1 MTATDLSVREQTIRK
16 ITPSAIDYL
25 KHTLPDGTEF
35 WSARD
40 LMGPL
45 GYTNWRQFD
54 AAIDRAKASA
64 EAQNIDVTS
73 HFEGNLKKR
82 ASGSGR
88 QPADYKL
95 TRLAAYLVA
104 MNGDP
109 RKPEIAAAQGYF
121 AVQTRR
127 QEIADRDAAQV
138 VTVEQARDIAR
149 LAAIEALTEFG
160 MGKAPELAAP
170 VKPKRHGRK
179 PTGDKITVAAVAKYI
194 GTTQYALY
202 KALTSAGWV
211 ERHEYINGDG
221 RDQGEYLPTAAHA
234 KHFTRSKLIPCD
246 KVPAGRWRRT
256 LHVTPEG
263 VDAIAATFG
272 A

>member
-40 LMGPL
+40 LMQPL
-45 GYTNWRQFD
+45 GYPTYQHFKP
-54 AAIDRAKASA
+54 AIDRAIASA
-64 EAQNIDVTS
+64 EAQGFQVSDLFTVAR
-73 HFEGNLKKR
+73 EK
-82 ASGSGR
+82 SGGR
-88 QPADYKL
+88 PREDFKL

-127 QEIADRDAAQV
+127 QEIADRDAAQG
-138 VTVEQARDIAR
+138 VTIEQARDIAR
-149 LAAIEALTEFG
+149 LAVIEALTEFG

>member
-1 MTATDLSVREQTIRK
+1 MTTTDLSAREQTIRK

-40 LMGPL
+40 LMQPL
-45 GYTNWRQFD
+45 GYRNWREFK
-54 AAIDRAKASA
+54 ASIERAKASA
-64 EAQNIDVTS
+64 EAQNLDVNS
-73 HFEGNLKKR
+73 LFGSAPKK
-82 ASGSGR
+82 SGGGR
-88 QPADYKL
+88 PAEDVKL

-127 QEIADRDAAQV
+127 QEIADRDTPATFTAEQV
-138 VTVEQARDIAR
+138 RDIAR
-149 LAAIEALTEFG
+149 MAVMEALTEFG
-160 MGKAPELAAP
+160 MRDTPQLAP
-170 VKPKRHGRK
+170 VKPERHGAK
-179 PTGDKITVAAVAKYI
+179 PTGPKITVGAVAKYI

-202 KALTSAGWV
+202 KALAEAGWV
-211 ERHEYINGDG
+211 ERHEYINGNGD
-221 RDQGEYLPTAAHA
+221 DQGEYLPRPGHES
-234 KHFTRSKLIPCD
+234 HFSRSKLIPCER
-246 KVPAGRWRRT
+246 VPAGRWRRT
-256 LHVTPEG
+256 LHVTPSG
-263 VDAIAATFG
+263 VDAIVEAFG

>member
-1 MTATDLSVREQTIRK
+1 MTTTDVTVREQTIRK

-45 GYTNWRQFD
+45 GYSTWAKFSLS
-54 AAIDRAKASA
+54 IDRAKVSA
-64 EAQNIDVTS
+64 EAQNLDVTS
-73 HFEGNLKKR
+73 HFAGGGKTPKGGGP
-82 ASGSGR
+82 AR
-88 QPADYKL
+88 QDVRL

-127 QEIADRDAAQV
+127 QEIADRDTPASFTAEQV
-138 VTVEQARDIAR
+138 RDIAR
-149 LAAIEALTEFG
+149 TAVMEALTEFG
-160 MGKAPELAAP
+160 MNTTPTLAP
-170 VKPKRHGRK
+170 VKPKRYGPK
-179 PTGDKITVAAVAKYI
+179 PTGAKITVGAVAKHI

-202 KALTSAGWV
+202 KNLTDAGWIARV
-211 ERHEYINGDG
+211 PYLNGEG
-221 RDQGEYLPTAAHA
+221 HDQGEYIAAPDHA
-234 KHFTRSKLIPCD
+234 EHFTRSKAIPCG
-246 KVPAGRWRRT
+246 KVPSGYWRRT
-256 LHVTPEG
+256 LHVSPKG
-263 VDAIAATFG
+263 VDAIIARFAA
-272 A
+272 

>member
-45 GYTNWRQFD
+45 GYDSWRRMND
-54 AAIDRAKASA
+54 AIDRAKASA

-73 HFEGNLKKR
+73 NFDGTVKKR
-82 ASGSGR
+82 AAGSGR
-88 QPADYKL
+88 QPADVRL
-95 TRLAAYLVA
+95 TRFAAYLVA

-127 QEIADRDAAQV
+127 QEIADRDSSQV

-149 LAAIEALTEFG
+149 TAVIEALTEFG
-160 MGKAPELAAP
+160 MRGTPQLA
-170 VKPKRHGRK
+170 KPKRHGEK
-179 PTGDKITVAAVAKYI
+179 PSGPKITVGAVAKYL
-194 GTTQYALY
+194 GFTTQTLY
-202 KALTSAGWV
+202 KALTDAGWV
-211 ERHEYINGDG
+211 ARVPYIENDG
-221 RDQGEYLPTAAHA
+221 RDRGEYIPAPNHDEHFARA
-234 KHFTRSKLIPCD
+234 KAIPCN
-246 KVPAGRWRRT
+246 KVPSGYWRRT

-263 VDAIAATFG
+263 VDAITATFG

>member
-45 GYTNWRQFD
+45 GYLRWADFD
-54 AAIDRAKASA
+54 KAVQRASASA
-64 EAQNIDVTS
+64 EAQGIDLTS
-73 HFEGNLKKR
+73 NFVGSHKVS
-82 ASGSGR
+82 ASG
-88 QPADYKL
+88 PKAKDYKL

-127 QEIADRDAAQV
+127 QEIADRDAAQG
-138 VTVEQARDIAR
+138 VTIEQARDIAR
-149 LAAIEALTEFG
+149 LAVIEALTEFG

-234 KHFTRSKLIPCD
+234 EHFTRSKLIPCD

-256 LHVTPEG
+256 LNVTPEG

>member
-1 MTATDLSVREQTIRK
+1 
-16 ITPSAIDYL
+16 
-25 KHTLPDGTEF
+25 
-35 WSARD
+35 
-40 LMGPL
+40 
-45 GYTNWRQFD
+45 
-54 AAIDRAKASA
+54 
-64 EAQNIDVTS
+64 
-73 HFEGNLKKR
+73 
-82 ASGSGR
+82 
-88 QPADYKL
+88 
-95 TRLAAYLVA
+95 
-104 MNGDP
+104 
-109 RKPEIAAAQGYF
+109 
-121 AVQTRR
+121 
-127 QEIADRDAAQV
+127 
-138 VTVEQARDIAR
+138 
-149 LAAIEALTEFG
+149 

-234 KHFTRSKLIPCD
+234 EHFTRSKLIPCD

>member
-1 MTATDLSVREQTIRK
+1 MTTTDLSVREQTLRK

-25 KHTLPDGTEF
+25 KNVLPDGTEF

-40 LMGPL
+40 LMKPL
-45 GYTNWRQFD
+45 GYLRWADFD
-54 AAIDRAKASA
+54 KAVQRAQASA
-64 EAQNIDVTS
+64 EAQGIDLTGNFVGS
-73 HFEGNLKKR
+73 HKVA
-82 ASGSGR
+82 ASG
-88 QPADYKL
+88 PKAKDYKL

-127 QEIADRDAAQV
+127 QEIADRDTPATFTAEQV
-138 VTVEQARDIAR
+138 RDIAR
-149 LAAIEALTEFG
+149 TAAMEALTEFG
-160 MGKAPELAAP
+160 MRDTPQLAP
-170 VKPKRHGRK
+170 VKPERHGAK
-179 PTGDKITVAAVAKYI
+179 PTGPKITVGAVAKYI

-202 KALTSAGWV
+202 KALAEAGWV

-221 RDQGEYLPTAAHA
+221 NDQGEYLPHPGHES
-234 KHFTRSKLIPCD
+234 HFSRSKLIPCER
-246 KVPAGRWRRT
+246 VPAGRWRRT
-256 LHVTPEG
+256 LHVTPSG
-263 VDAIAATFG
+263 VDAIVKAFG

>member
-45 GYTNWRQFD
+45 GYLRWADFD
-54 AAIDRAKASA
+54 KAVQRASASA
-64 EAQNIDVTS
+64 EAQGIDLTS
-73 HFEGNLKKR
+73 NFVGSHKVS
-82 ASGSGR
+82 ASG
-88 QPADYKL
+88 PKAKDYKL

-149 LAAIEALTEFG
+149 MAVMEALAEFG
-160 MGKAPELAAP
+160 MRDTPQIA
-170 VKPKRHGRK
+170 KPKRHGEK
-179 PTGDKITVAAVAKYI
+179 PTGPKITVGAVAKYI
-194 GTTQYALY
+194 GMTQVGLY
-202 KALTSAGWV
+202 KALAGAGWV

-221 RDQGEYLPTAAHA
+221 NDQGEYLPLPGHES
-234 KHFTRSKLIPCD
+234 HFSRSKLIPCER
-246 KVPAGRWRRT
+246 VPAGRWRRT
-256 LHVTPEG
+256 LHVTPSG
-263 VDAIAATFG
+263 VDAIVEMFG

>member
-40 LMGPL
+40 LMQPL
-45 GYTNWRQFD
+45 GYTEWRKFD
-54 AAIDRAKASA
+54 GSIQRAMASA
-64 EAQNIDVTS
+64 EAQGLDLTS
-73 HFEGNLKKR
+73 NFVGTAKV
-82 ASGSGR
+82 SGARGPK
-88 QPADYKL
+88 QKDYKL

-127 QEIADRDAAQV
+127 QEIADRDAAQG
-138 VTVEQARDIAR
+138 VTIEQARDIAR
-149 LAAIEALTEFG
+149 LAVIEALTEFG

-234 KHFTRSKLIPCD
+234 EHFTRSKLIPCD

>member
-40 LMGPL
+40 LMQPM
-45 GYTNWRQFD
+45 GYINWQKFS

-64 EAQNIDVTS
+64 EAQNLDVASLFT
-73 HFEGNLKKR
+73 
-82 ASGSGR
+82 ASGKKSSGGR
-88 QPADYKL
+88 PAADVHL

-127 QEIADRDAAQV
+127 QEIADRDSAQV
-138 VTVEQARDIAR
+138 VTIEQARDIAR
-149 LAAIEALTEFG
+149 MAVMEALAEFG
-160 MGKAPELAAP
+160 MRDTPQLAA
-170 VKPKRHGRK
+170 PKRHGEK
-179 PTGDKITVAAVAKYI
+179 PTGAKITVGAVAKYL
-194 GTTQYALY
+194 GFTTQALY
-202 KALTSAGWV
+202 KALADAGWV
-211 ERHEYINGDG
+211 ARVPYIENDG
-221 RDQGEYLPTAAHA
+221 RDRGEYIPAPNHDEHFARA
-234 KHFTRSKLIPCD
+234 KAIPCN
-246 KVPAGRWRRT
+246 KVPSGYWRRT

-263 VDAIAATFG
+263 VDAITAAFG